1 MNGQY
6 SLRSPA
12 VKRLMKEAE
21 ELCESTDQYHAQ
33 PLDDNLFEWHF
44 TIRGPADSEFEGG
57 LYHGRILLPAEYP
70 MKPPSIFF
78 LTTNGRFEVHKKI
91 CLSISGYHPETWQP
105 SWSIRTALLAIIGF
119 MPTHGRGAI
128 GSLEYPKEQRKKLAK
143 KSKDLVCYE
152 CGAVSKILKEET
164 AESKA
169 AGNAEAKRLAA
180 QIDMHGEK
188 VKETKQAQ
196 ENESSES
203 ATAKINSDISNAD
216 ENNPLTNLEESED
229 KAKKDKPA
237 AKSKTDIRISDQ
249 AQIQPQS
256 QDDDSVIAPSDHVGV
271 GGRGTRRSEN
281 RMFVTALIILG
292 ATIVILMIRRVYL
305 MFNTFPMKDRYEF

>member
-21 ELCESTDQYHAQ
+21 ELSESTDQYHAQ

-57 LYHGRILLPAEYP
+57 LYHGRIILPTEYP

-78 LTTNGRFEVHKKI
+78 VTPNGRFEVHKKI

-143 KSKDLVCYE
+143 KSKDLKCSE
-152 CGAVSKILKEET
+152 CGVVTTILKEET

-169 AGNAEAKRLAA
+169 AGNAEAKKLAA
-180 QIDMHGEK
+180 QIDMQGEK
-188 VKETKQAQ
+188 TKAISR
-196 ENESSES
+196 NNSES
-203 ATAKINSDISNAD
+203 TPLSGTSNNA
-216 ENNPLTNLEESED
+216 SET
-229 KAKKDKPA
+229 
-237 AKSKTDIRISDQ
+237 STKTDESNSPARNDEAELNRDSNEPRVKLDRETEDDEQ
-249 AQIQPQS
+249 T
-256 QDDDSVIAPSDHVGV
+256 QDDDSVLAPSDHVGV
-271 GGRGTRRSEN
+271 RGPRRSES

-292 ATIVILMIRRVYL
+292 ATIVILMLRRVYL